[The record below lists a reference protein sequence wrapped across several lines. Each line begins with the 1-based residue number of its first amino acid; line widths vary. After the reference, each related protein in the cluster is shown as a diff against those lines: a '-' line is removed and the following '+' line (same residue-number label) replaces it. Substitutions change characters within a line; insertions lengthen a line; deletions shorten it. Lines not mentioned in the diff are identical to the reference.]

1 MASNKALRMFF
12 ETESECQKF
21 QTIDDN
27 KKSTQRLSQSPKGGD
42 QTQQP
47 NANKVGKQVV
57 SKASPSQPFS
67 KQILNRNSYVNL

>member
-47 NANKVGKQVV
+47 NANKVGK
-57 SKASPSQPFS
+57 
-67 KQILNRNSYVNL
+67 